1 MKSEKIIIAV
11 DARPLT
17 HPVSGISRM
26 VSRILEQLSDSNFE
40 FHLFAPSEWHRDF
53 ENVVKQPNIIW
64 NQSHGLFAK
73 KAGIWYNTT
82 LPLIL
87 NRMKPNFYWGTQQ
100 TVPAFLSSKI
110 PVVITFN
117 DFVSYRFPATTRWSS
132 KVQQRILQKRSVR
145 MAARIIAISKQTAGD
160 VQTFF
165 KVSAD
170 RLRVA
175 YPGYDKKNQLDKKSK
190 LDRKSQDDLPIS
202 IKGPYI
208 LSVSTLEPRKNYS
221 TLIDAYLSYHRSD
234 SNQPYSLVLAGRRG
248 WESVAFFQKLDRVQQ
263 ETGSVIVLEG
273 LRDEQIEAL
282 YQEASFFC
290 LPSLYE
296 GFGIPLL
303 EALCHG
309 KPVIVSDL
317 DCFHE
322 IAGDKALY
330 LPATDV
336 DAWAAAI
343 KQQVERHR
351 SGVQKEISFDCSSW
365 GWNQTAQVYR
375 DTFNELS
382 S

>member
-1 MKSEKIIIAV
+1 MKSKKIIIAV

-26 VSRILEQLSDSNFE
+26 VSRILEQLTDSDFE
-40 FHLFAPSEWHRDF
+40 IHLFAPSKWHHDF
-53 ENVVKQPNIIW
+53 DNVVKQSNVIW
-64 NQSHGLFAK
+64 NQSRGLLAK
-73 KAGIWYNTT
+73 KPGIWYNTT
-82 LPLIL
+82 LPLVL

-110 PVVITFN
+110 SVIITFN
-117 DFVSYRFPATTRWSS
+117 DFVSYRFPNTTRWAS
-132 KVQQRILQKRSVR
+132 KIQQRILQKRSVR
-145 MAARIIAISKQTAGD
+145 MAARIIAISKQTATD
-160 VQTFF
+160 VQAFF
-165 KVSAD
+165 DVTAE

-175 YPGYDKKNQLDKKSK
+175 YPGYDAGNKKSK
-190 LDRKSQDDLPIS
+190 SDRKSQTDLPIS

-221 TLIDAYLSYHRSD
+221 TLIDAYLSYHRSE

-248 WESVAFFQKLDRVQQ
+248 WESPTFFEKLDKIQQ

-282 YQEASFFC
+282 YEGASFFC

-309 KPVIVSDL
+309 KPAIVSDL

-330 LPATDV
+330 LPATDI
-336 DAWAAAI
+336 DAWATAI

-351 SGVQKEISFDCSSW
+351 SGAQKEVSFDCSSW

-375 DTFNELS
+375 DAFRELS

>member
-1 MKSEKIIIAV
+1 MNSKKIIIAV

-26 VSRILEQLSDSNFE
+26 VSRILEQLTDSDLE
-40 FHLFAPSEWHRDF
+40 IHLFAPSKWHRDF
-53 ENVVKQPNIIW
+53 DSVVKQPNIIW
-64 NQSHGLFAK
+64 NQSRGLLAK
-73 KAGIWYNTT
+73 KPGIWYNTT
-82 LPLIL
+82 LPLVL

-110 PVVITFN
+110 RVIITFN
-117 DFVSYRFPATTRWSS
+117 DFVSYRFASTTRWSS
-132 KVQQRILQKRSVR
+132 KVQQRILQKRSIR
-145 MAARIIAISKQTAGD
+145 MAARIIAISKQTATD

-165 KVSAD
+165 GVTAD

-175 YPGYDKKNQLDKKSK
+175 YPGYDISSQKEKKSK
-190 LDRKSQDDLPIS
+190 SDRKAQVDLPIS

-221 TLIDAYLSYHRSD
+221 TLIDAYLSYHRSE

-248 WESVAFFQKLDRVQQ
+248 WESPAFFEKLDKIQQ

-282 YQEASFFC
+282 YEGASFFC

-309 KPVIVSDL
+309 KPSIVSDL

-322 IAGDKALY
+322 IAGEKALY

-336 DAWAAAI
+336 DAWAVAI

-351 SGVQKEISFDCSSW
+351 SGAQKEISFDCSSW

-375 DTFNELS
+375 DALRELS